1 MATTYGTAVQSG
13 NQIIITSQTGGVTRV
28 FDGILISYI
37 NGVLTYMPTNSSKTE
52 TYVGI

>member
-1 MATTYGTAVQSG
+1 MAYGTAVQAG

-28 FDGILISYI
+28 IEGRLISYV
-37 NGVLTYMPTNSSKTE
+37 NGYLTYMPTNASKTE

>member
-1 MATTYGTAVQSG
+1 MAYGTAVQSG

-28 FDGILISYI
+28 IEGRLISYV
-37 NGVLTYMPTNSSKTE
+37 NGYLTYVNNSCKVE

>member
-1 MATTYGTAVQSG
+1 MIYGTAVQVG

-28 FDGILISYI
+28 FDGRLISYV
-37 NGVLTYMPTNSSKTE
+37 NGYLTYIPTNASKTE

>member
-1 MATTYGTAVQSG
+1 MAFGTAVQAG

-28 FDGILISYI
+28 IEGRLISYV
-37 NGVLTYMPTNSSKTE
+37 NGYLTYVNGSKVE

>member
-1 MATTYGTAVQSG
+1 MAYGTAVQSG

-28 FDGILISYI
+28 IEGRLISYVNGYLRYI
-37 NGVLTYMPTNSSKTE
+37 NGSKVE

>member
-1 MATTYGTAVQSG
+1 MTYGTAVQSG

-28 FDGILISYI
+28 IEGRLISYV
-37 NGVLTYMPTNSSKTE
+37 NGYLTYMGNVGKVE